1 MTTVNI
7 ATARFGAID
16 IDDSKIITMPDGM
29 LGFAEKRFILL
40 TPPNL
45 GPFCWLQAVDNP
57 DLAFVVVD
65 TKNCAVDYT
74 VRLTSEEAEK
84 LRLGENDEAI
94 FLAVVTM
101 AADPFAITANLQ
113 GPIVLNPE
121 LMIAK
126 QIVLEGGKYSTKH
139 PFFDPALKGTA
150 SVAGRSRA
158 VEGISVV

>member
-1 MTTVNI
+1 MNI
-7 ATARFGAID
+7 ATTRFGALD
-16 IDDSKIITMPDGM
+16 IDDSKIIVMPEGM
-29 LGFAEKRFILL
+29 LGFEETRFILL

-57 DLAFVVVD
+57 ELAFVVVD
-65 TKNCAVDYT
+65 TKNCDVDYT
-74 VRLTSEEAEK
+74 IRLTSEEAEK
-84 LRLGENDEAI
+84 LQLGENPETI

-121 LMIAK
+121 RMIAK

-139 PFFDPALKGTA
+139 LFFDPALKGTA
-150 SVAGRSRA
+150 AAAGRSRA
-158 VEGISVV
+158 VENVAAV

>member
-1 MTTVNI
+1 MNI
-7 ATARFGAID
+7 ATTRFGALD
-16 IDDSKIITMPDGM
+16 IDKSKIIAMPEGM
-29 LGFAEKRFILL
+29 LGFEEKRFILL

-65 TKNCAVDYT
+65 TKNCDVDYT
-74 VRLTSEEAEK
+74 IRLTSEEAEK
-84 LRLGENDEAI
+84 LQLGEDAEAV

-113 GPIVLNPE
+113 GPIVLNPDR
-121 LMIAK
+121 MVAK

-139 PFFDPALKGTA
+139 PFFNPALKGTA
-150 SVAGRSRA
+150 IAAGRS
-158 VEGISVV
+158 SVVEDISAA